1 VTTRSIGFAGLIA
14 EYPCTDG
21 LCGPGS
27 HPGGHLI
34 VDFRPGDDGNWNLQN
49 AFYEIAGDKQL
60 DFFPDAYRRSY

>member
-1 VTTRSIGFAGLIA
+1 
-14 EYPCTDG
+14 